1 MSQPSPRYIEEIQ
14 HWARLE
20 DKVDRL
26 TEAVTNLVRVE
37 ERQMTHGVRIGE
49 IETRVAALTAEH
61 RALDT
66 RVAAWINRGIG
77 IWGIA
82 VVVWTIYL
90 GVIAPHNS

>member
-1 MSQPSPRYIEEIQ
+1 MQ
-14 HWARLE
+14 HWVRLE

-49 IETRVAALTAEH
+49 IEKEIAALIVEH
-61 RALDT
+61 RATDNK
-66 RVAAWINRGIG
+66 VNAWINRGIG

-90 GVIAPHNS
+90 GVIAPHNV